1 MRYQYINTTQAPVS
15 IEMTMHD
22 ITSLLQILEPIAAD
36 HDHDKRYTAEVFAQ
50 ALRDAHARACDTM
63 ASDVAYYISQLSE

>member
-1 MRYQYINTTQAPVS
+1 MRYLYTSTTQAPVS

-36 HDHDKRYTAEVFAQ
+36 HDHGKRYTAEAFAQ
-50 ALRDAHARACDTM
+50 ALRDAHARACDTI
-63 ASDVAYYISQLSE
+63 ASDAAYYISQRSE